1 MMCDTSVCKKMEIDD
16 ARLRKHIAKCEKR
29 ILLLED
35 ALQQY
40 LNIVHVD
47 ASVSILIIQTADDW
61 VRLTAL
67 KEAYARELQEM

>member
-1 MMCDTSVCKKMEIDD
+1 MEIDGND
-16 ARLRKHIAKCEKR
+16 TRLRKHIAKCEKR

-40 LNIVHVD
+40 LNIVQVD
-47 ASVSILIIQTADDW
+47 ASVSILIIQTAGDW

-67 KEAYARELQEM
+67 KETYARELQEM